1 MVQRQ
6 KTVYRD
12 KATNRLIPQKIA
24 AQRDPSTW
32 IEEQYHQNGG
42 EPFVARSSSTDGNK
56 VWFRSKRIF
65 HTEDGW
71 YVGTREG
78 NRGPFPDRKLAV
90 IESKHYIKEL
100 KQQKS

>member
-1 MVQRQ
+1 M
-6 KTVYRD
+6 RD
-12 KATNRLIPQKIA
+12 N
-24 AQRDPSTW
+24 DPYS
-32 IEEQYHQNGG
+32 GKG
-42 EPFVARSSSTDGNK
+42 
-56 VWFRSKRIF
+56 WFGSKRVF
-65 HTEDGW
+65 HTDDGW